1 MAIMSHGEKHREN
14 RGPKK
19 RQNVTR
25 GKTALVQVHLHFPL
39 CFRRCVL
46 RLSCEGS
53 FDRNTKTGI
62 RNKICVF
69 FLVKTSPSFG
79 RRRFH
84 KNTAY
89 TRWIQVLGFRV

>member
-1 MAIMSHGEKHREN
+1 MAIMSDGEKHREN
-14 RGPKK
+14 RGPKNDK
-19 RQNVTR
+19 MSQG

-53 FDRNTKTGI
+53 FDRNTKTEI

-69 FLVKTSPSFG
+69 FGENVAILRPATFSQKHGFFPLDS
-79 RRRFH
+79 
-84 KNTAY
+84 
-89 TRWIQVLGFRV
+89 GFRF